1 MKRLF
6 LTIILGVSL
15 ASFAYGQDV
24 QRDTTQRVDSTKVS
38 ATIDSSKTAVTVKDS
53 ISVQPIDSLAI
64 RPDTTARLQPM
75 EVDTTAAAKD
85 TTRHEGLEKEQPTS
99 GLQSLPNAAS
109 SYDPNG
115 YKDAHWGTTLQDI
128 RNYLVDHDNVDE
140 YSIRDITNGF
150 EYSTAV
156 AGTKCKV
163 AYQFDNDRLF
173 IVRLTPQ
180 VQASSKF
187 DYLDSFDDYQSTLES
202 KYGKPSRSGFHKND
216 ESYLNTIE
224 SIQLGFAK
232 KYSLWEF
239 ERSYI
244 VLVLTGNNGRLE
256 IHITYLS
263 HAIFDEMRNRIETL
277 KLEDF

>member
-6 LTIILGVSL
+6 LTILLGVGL
-15 ASFAYGQDV
+15 APFALGQDV
-24 QRDTTQRVDSTKVS
+24 QRDTTQRVDSTK
-38 ATIDSSKTAVTVKDS
+38 AATTIDSSKTATTSPDS
-53 ISVQPIDSLAI
+53 VSTKPIDSLAV
-64 RPDTTARLQPM
+64 RPDTSAHLQPM
-75 EVDTTAAAKD
+75 AVDTNAARKD
-85 TTRHEGLEKEQPTS
+85 TTRPEGAEPTS
-99 GLQSLPNAAS
+99 PGLKSLPNATS
-109 SYDPNG
+109 SYDPSG
-115 YKDAHWGTTLQDI
+115 YKDAHWGATQREI
-128 RNYLVDHDNVDE
+128 RDYLVDHDNVDE
-140 YSIRDITNGF
+140 YGIRDITNGF
-150 EYSTAV
+150 EYTGLV
-156 AGTKCKV
+156 AGTKCRV

-180 VQASSKF
+180 VQATSKF
-187 DYLDSFDDYQSTLES
+187 DYLDSFEDYQSTLES
-202 KYGKPSRSGFHKND
+202 KYGKPTRSGFHKND

-244 VLVLTGNNGRLE
+244 VLVLTGNNRKLE